1 MTRTTLS
8 AADITALAAELHR
21 AEYER
26 LPVAQ
31 FSGRH
36 PGMTISDGYAIAREW
51 VGLKTAEGQ
60 VVRGHKIGLTSRA
73 MQVSSQITEPDFG
86 VLLDEMFHES
96 GSEIPF
102 TRYIEPRVEVE
113 LAFVL
118 ARPLRGT
125 ALTAADVLAATDHIL
140 PALEIIDSRIERFA
154 AGSGTPRTVLDTIS
168 DNAANAGIVL
178 GGRPVRPWDLD
189 LRWASALLY
198 RNEVIEETGVAAGV
212 LGNPA
217 AGIVWLARKLAAF
230 GEGLEAGQVV
240 LSGSFTRP
248 VAGRRGDVFHAD
260 YGPLGTISFRL
271 DGDTAA

>member
-1 MTRTTLS
+1 MTGTTL
-8 AADITALAAELHR
+8 APADIAALAAELHR
-21 AEYER
+21 AEQER
-26 LPVAQ
+26 RPVPQ
-31 FSGRH
+31 FSRRH
-36 PGMTISDGYAIAREW
+36 PGMTIADGYAVARTW

-102 TRYIEPRVEVE
+102 TRYIEPRVETE

-125 ALTAADVLAATDHIL
+125 ALTAADVLAATDYIV

-154 AGSGTPRTVLDTIS
+154 PDSGAPRTVLDTIS

-178 GGRPVRPWDLD
+178 GGRPVRPWDVD

-230 GEGLEAGQVV
+230 EEGLEAGQVV

-248 VAGRRGDVFHAD
+248 VAGRPGDVFHAD

-271 DGDTAA
+271 KEGTTT